1 MRALETGCCQT
12 LVHVGK
18 IPIKI
23 RFREVIGE
31 SDFLVTCALSG
42 SRVGTSKQ
50 YVKVLDGNTTTIM
63 TMTMAR
69 ASM

>member
-42 SRVGTSKQ
+42 STSKQ
-50 YVKVLDGNTTTIM
+50 YIKVFDVDTTTIM
-63 TMTMAR
+63 TMAMA
-69 ASM
+69 SI